1 MVPINGPIQVTVDSQ
16 RSNTFSF
23 GVVPMWNGSFFV
35 LYLMRR
41 SFLAFTGCR
50 KILEHIFILPFQE
63 TGNILNFC
71 EVGLKISGVA
81 PISSQAA
88 IHFPNTSLASV
99 SMASTERHTV
109 AFLGTSD
116 GKLKKVSYCIQLSNT
131 FQRTVTEIAVW
142 LLTVFTNC

>member
-1 MVPINGPIQVTVDSQ
+1 M
-16 RSNTFSF
+16 RKTF
-23 GVVPMWNGSFFV
+23 
-35 LYLMRR
+35 LE
-41 SFLAFTGCR
+41 FTGCR
-50 KILEHIFILPFQE
+50 NVLEHIFILSFQE

-88 IHFPNTSLASV
+88 IHFPNTSLASI

-131 FQRTVTEIAVW
+131 FRRTVTEIAPR
-142 LLTVFTNC
+142 LYPAADNSFCKLKGRDIFCSFDSDGVFFF